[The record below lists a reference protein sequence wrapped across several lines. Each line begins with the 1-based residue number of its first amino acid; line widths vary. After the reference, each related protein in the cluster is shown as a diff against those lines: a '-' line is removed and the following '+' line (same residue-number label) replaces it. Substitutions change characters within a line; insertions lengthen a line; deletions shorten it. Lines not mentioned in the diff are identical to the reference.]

1 MSKIKRVVYDI
12 ETLNSC
18 YTYTDLDIDTKEIK
32 QFVIHPRRNE
42 LNAFLDYYET
52 VDLGVGFNNQGF
64 DYPVIHFMFNKRKEW
79 NEELKLGIIGVENI
93 IHAIH
98 GEAQRIIDL
107 QNNPTGFF
115 QTVAIKE
122 EDSKVFQ
129 LDLFKVWHYNNKA
142 KSTGLKGLEVSM
154 NLDNVMEMTVDHKQ
168 FFISDEEIEEVLE
181 YNKNDVIATHEFYLK
196 SKDKIRLRKSIY
208 QKYKLQCY
216 NWNNGKIGE
225 ELILHLYCQQTGR
238 NYWDVKKLRSYYN
251 QIELKNCIP
260 SNVFFT
266 EKIFQNILDK
276 FSSKVITMANLEDDS
291 LKKKEGEIGTIL
303 YKDCEITYGIG
314 GIHGVTKKGVYESD
328 DKHIIK
334 SLDVAS
340 LYPNLAIILGLYIK
354 HLGEVFIKVYKEG
367 IVDVRMAEKA
377 KPKDQR
383 DMVIIDGFKE
393 AANIPYGKSG
403 DKNSFLFDYNYTFST
418 TVAGQLYLTM
428 LIERLGIIPN
438 MKLLMVNTDGMEV
451 LIERKYEGLYSTI
464 CSQWEEDINLTLEFV
479 DYNKMV
485 IADVN
490 NYLAFTT
497 TGKVKN
503 KGRFEVDKVVGD
515 EPAYHKDNSFRVVP
529 LALQQ
534 YFGYGIPV
542 ERTIKNHLNNEYGTI
557 KNHGILDFCGRQKFT
572 KDSYGETI
580 DIQIGKKLTVLT
592 PDNWKDFAKKD
603 GWRTLWNEDN
613 WVKEEWFGHPT
624 IDVDRAGIDTKSL
637 YETLD
642 SKYNYETNVLNSQKQ
657 QKITRYYIHSK
668 GSTFIKRYLKGTSA
682 FIHKGFQVR
691 VMNKLIKK
699 DTLEDYGVNITF
711 YIKEC
716 YKEIDKIESKQLNL
730 F

>member
-18 YTYTDLDIDTKEIK
+18 FTYTDLDIDTKEIK

-42 LNAFLDYYET
+42 LNDFLDYFEK
-52 VDLGVGFNNQGF
+52 VDLSVGFNNLNF
-64 DYPVIHFMFNKRKEW
+64 DYPVIHFMFNKTKEW
-79 NEELKLGIIGVENI
+79 NTELKLGVIGVENI

-98 GEAQRIIDL
+98 NEAERIINL

-260 SNVFFT
+260 KNVSFT

-314 GIHGVTKKGVYESD
+314 GI
-328 DKHIIK
+328 
-334 SLDVAS
+334 
-340 LYPNLAIILGLYIK
+340 
-354 HLGEVFIKVYKEG
+354 
-367 IVDVRMAEKA
+367 
-377 KPKDQR
+377 
-383 DMVIIDGFKE
+383 
-393 AANIPYGKSG
+393 
-403 DKNSFLFDYNYTFST
+403 
-418 TVAGQLYLTM
+418 
-428 LIERLGIIPN
+428 
-438 MKLLMVNTDGMEV
+438 
-451 LIERKYEGLYSTI
+451 KYVS
-464 CSQWEEDINLTLEFV
+464 S
-479 DYNKMV
+479 M
-485 IADVN
+485 
-490 NYLAFTT
+490 
-497 TGKVKN
+497 
-503 KGRFEVDKVVGD
+503 
-515 EPAYHKDNSFRVVP
+515 
-529 LALQQ
+529 
-534 YFGYGIPV
+534 
-542 ERTIKNHLNNEYGTI
+542 
-557 KNHGILDFCGRQKFT
+557 
-572 KDSYGETI
+572 
-580 DIQIGKKLTVLT
+580 
-592 PDNWKDFAKKD
+592 
-603 GWRTLWNEDN
+603 
-613 WVKEEWFGHPT
+613 
-624 IDVDRAGIDTKSL
+624 
-637 YETLD
+637 
-642 SKYNYETNVLNSQKQ
+642 
-657 QKITRYYIHSK
+657 
-668 GSTFIKRYLKGTSA
+668 
-682 FIHKGFQVR
+682 
-691 VMNKLIKK
+691 
-699 DTLEDYGVNITF
+699 
-711 YIKEC
+711 
-716 YKEIDKIESKQLNL
+716 
-730 F
+730 

>member
-42 LNAFLDYYET
+42 LNDFLDYYEK
-52 VDLGVGFNNQGF
+52 VDLGVGFNNQSF
-64 DYPVIHFMFNKRKEW
+64 DYPIIHFMFNKRKEW
-79 NEELKLGIIGVENI
+79 NIELKLGVIGVENI

-142 KSTGLKGLEVSM
+142 KSTSLKGLEVSM
-154 NLDNVMEMTVDHKQ
+154 NLDNVMEMGINHKQ
-168 FFISDEEIEEVLE
+168 FFITDEEIEQVLE

-251 QIELKNCIP
+251 KIELKNCIP
-260 SNVFFT
+260 KNVSFT

-276 FSSKVITMANLEDDS
+276 FSNKVIIMANLEDEV
-291 LKKKEGEIGTIL
+291 LKKTEGKVGTIL
-303 YKDCEITYGIG
+303 YKECEISYGIG
-314 GIHGVTKKGVYESD
+314 GIHGTIKRGIYKSD
-328 DKHIIK
+328 DKYIIETI
-334 SLDVAS
+334 DVGS
-340 LYPNLAIILGLYIK
+340 LYPNLAIVLGLFIK
-354 HLGEVFIKVYKEG
+354 HLGETFTKVYKEG
-367 IVDVRMAEKA
+367 IVDIRMAEKA
-377 KPKDQR
+377 KPKEER
-383 DMVIIDGFKE
+383 DMVILDGFKQ

-403 DKNSFLFDYNYTFST
+403 DKNSFLFDYNYTFSIT
-418 TVAGQLYLTM
+418 TAGQLYLSM
-428 LIERLGIIPN
+428 LAEQLGEVPN
-438 MKLLMVNTDGMEV
+438 MKLLMINTDGMEC
-451 LIERKYEGLYSTI
+451 LIERKYHDLFIEI
-464 CSQWEEDINLTLEFV
+464 CHNWEKQIGLTLEF
-479 DYNKMV
+479 DQYDK
-485 IADVN
+485 IWIRDVN
-490 NYLAFTT
+490 NYGAVNFK
-497 TGKVKN
+497 GKIKN
-503 KGRFEVDKVVGD
+503 KGSFEVDKMDGD
-515 EPAYHKDNSFRVVP
+515 EPAYYKDNSFRVVP

-542 ERTIKNHLNNEYGTI
+542 EKTIKNHLSNEYGTI

-580 DIQIGKKLTVLT
+580 DIWLNDEKDWT
-592 PDNWKDFAKKD
+592 PELK
-603 GWRTLWNEDN
+603 GT
-613 WVKEEWFGHPT
+613 
-624 IDVDRAGIDTKSL
+624 
-637 YETLD
+637 
-642 SKYNYETNVLNSQKQ
+642 KQ

-682 FIHKGFQVR
+682 FIHKGFQVK

-699 DTLEDYGVNITF
+699 DTLEDYGVNITY
-711 YIKEC
+711 YIKEA

>member
-1 MSKIKRVVYDI
+1 M
-12 ETLNSC
+12 
-18 YTYTDLDIDTKEIK
+18 
-32 QFVIHPRRNE
+32 
-42 LNAFLDYYET
+42 
-52 VDLGVGFNNQGF
+52 
-64 DYPVIHFMFNKRKEW
+64 
-79 NEELKLGIIGVENI
+79 
-93 IHAIH
+93 
-98 GEAQRIIDL
+98 
-107 QNNPTGFF
+107 
-115 QTVAIKE
+115 
-122 EDSKVFQ
+122 
-129 LDLFKVWHYNNKA
+129 
-142 KSTGLKGLEVSM
+142 
-154 NLDNVMEMTVDHKQ
+154 
-168 FFISDEEIEEVLE
+168 
-181 YNKNDVIATHEFYLK
+181 
-196 SKDKIRLRKSIY
+196 
-208 QKYKLQCY
+208 
-216 NWNNGKIGE
+216 
-225 ELILHLYCQQTGR
+225 
-238 NYWDVKKLRSYYN
+238 
-251 QIELKNCIP
+251 
-260 SNVFFT
+260 
-266 EKIFQNILDK
+266 
-276 FSSKVITMANLEDDS
+276 
-291 LKKKEGEIGTIL
+291 
-303 YKDCEITYGIG
+303 
-314 GIHGVTKKGVYESD
+314 YESD
-328 DKHIIK
+328 NKYIIK

-542 ERTIKNHLNNEYGTI
+542 ERTIKNHLSNEYGTI

-580 DIQIGKKLTVLT
+580 DIVFKKVITL
-592 PDNWKDFAKKD
+592 DNWKEYAIKAGFKYI
-603 GWRTLWNEDN
+603 NESWISEN
-613 WVKEEWFGHPT
+613 TGYISENEL
-624 IDVDRAGIDTKSL
+624 IEIL
-637 YETLD
+637 QL
-642 SKYNYETNVLNSQKQ
+642 KYNVANPELKGTKQ